1 MNLLSK
7 YGKVHGTNFEMC
19 ISKGFEGVR
28 TRVRSVVMSES
39 KQDIPHIIP
48 LFYEGDKSELL
59 VMIAGR

>member
-1 MNLLSK
+1 
-7 YGKVHGTNFEMC
+7 MC

-28 TRVRSVVMSES
+28 MRVRSVVMSES